1 MDPIQVPIG
10 PVTRAR
16 AKKFKET
23 FNAFGLRRVR
33 GGPKEM
39 IKVLFKIG
47 CLWFKRWSENRG
59 QKT

>member
-23 FNAFGLRRVR
+23 LNAFIQCIWAEESSWR
-33 GGPKEM
+33 
-39 IKVLFKIG
+39 FKG
-47 CLWFKRWSENRG
+47 DDKSVVQDWVSVVQALE
-59 QKT
+59 

>member
-23 FNAFGLRRVR
+23 LNAFIQRIWAEESSWRSKGDDKSDVQDWVFV
-33 GGPKEM
+33 
-39 IKVLFKIG
+39 IQVL
-47 CLWFKRWSENRG
+47 E
-59 QKT
+59 